1 MDGNCEVIE
10 VASKSKKECQFPFVF
25 KNHTYYGCTK
35 KASLNGKAW
44 CSTGTNPTS
53 NEHITGQKL
62 FGDCDS
68 SCPMN
73 ECQVTEKA
81 SNQKKPCEFPFIFKK
96 VTYHGCTK
104 DDAGVLGHPW
114 CSTKVNSTTKEH
126 ITGQSFY
133 GDCES
138 SCPINKRKTIE
149 DLNSSDDSL
158 VIPKVN
164 CMIYCDK
171 TLRPV
176 CGSNG
181 KTYPNKCVFDGAKCK
196 DNTIEL
202 VYEGLCLTPKTED
215 KCNKLKA
222 LGKCTQEKVLL
233 GCKTIC
239 NKAKSNSV
247 NHDDAE
253 KNQTYWPYE
262 STETKE
268 LSLGKALLLSE

>member
-10 VASKSKKECQFPFVF
+10 VASKSKKKCQFPFVF

-44 CSTGTNPTS
+44 CSTRTNPTS

-62 FGDCDS
+62 YGDCDS

-81 SNQKKPCEFPFIFKK
+81 SNQQKPCEFPFIFKK

-104 DDAGVLGHPW
+104 DDAGENGNPW

-126 ITGQSFY
+126 ITGQSFF
-133 GDCES
+133 GDCNP
-138 SCPINKRKTIE
+138 SCPINKRNPDSI
-149 DLNSSDDSL
+149 DDS
-158 VIPKVN
+158 VEPPKVN
-164 CMIYCDK
+164 CMVYCDK

-196 DNTIEL
+196 DNSIEL
-202 VYEGLCLTPKTED
+202 AYEGLCLTPKIEK

-239 NKAKSNSV
+239 DKAKSNSV
-247 NHDDAE
+247 NPDDVE
-253 KNQTYWPYE
+253 KNQDENE

-268 LSLGKALLLSE
+268 LSSQESLGKALLLSE